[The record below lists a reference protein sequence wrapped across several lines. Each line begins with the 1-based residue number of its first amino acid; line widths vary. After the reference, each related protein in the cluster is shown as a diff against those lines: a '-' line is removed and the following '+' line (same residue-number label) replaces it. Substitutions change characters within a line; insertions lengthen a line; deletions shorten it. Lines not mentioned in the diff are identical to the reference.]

1 MLYFKKG
8 YYSAMGWTFQKGF
21 FAFTEVLVLFVFLIY
36 FGELVMWMSFL
47 FLIHFG
53 KIFQKEGVLL
63 MVVKRR
69 K

>member
-1 MLYFKKG
+1 MLYFKKVFTLLWDG
-8 YYSAMGWTFQKGF
+8 PFRKVF